1 MKILALESSATACSV
16 ALCEDEKL
24 IAQSYQNNG
33 LTHSVT
39 LMPMTASLLSSCG
52 LTLED
57 VDVIAVAAGPGSFT
71 GLRIGVAAAKGLA
84 WPGNKPCAAC
94 STLESMAW
102 NLAHTGLEICAVMD
116 ARRHQ
121 VYNARFASNGERL
134 ERLTPD
140 RAISLEELAAELKIS
155 GKTQLLVGDGAVLCY
170 TTLKEQG
177 LDVRLAPPHL
187 QFQSAWGVARCGME
201 LALQGGLTDAAG
213 LAPNYHRLSQAE
225 RERLAKEESKGESRH
240 GYGKST
246 HS

>member
-1 MKILALESSATACSV
+1 MKILALESSAVACSA

-24 IAQSYQNNG
+24 IAQAYQNNG

-39 LMPMTASLLSSCG
+39 LMPMTTSLLSGCG
-52 LTLED
+52 VSLED
-57 VDVIAVAAGPGSFT
+57 VDLIAVAAGPGSFT

-102 NLAHTGLEICAVMD
+102 NLAHTGLDICAVMD
-116 ARRHQ
+116 ARRNQ
-121 VYNARFASNGERL
+121 VYNARFSSANGKLIRL
-134 ERLTPD
+134 FPD
-140 RAISLEELAAELKIS
+140 RAISLEHLAAELKIS

-170 TTLKEQG
+170 TTLKGMG

-187 QFQSAWGVARCGME
+187 QFQSAWGVARCGLE
-201 LALQGGLTDAAG
+201 LARQGLLTDAAG

-225 RERLAKEESKGESRH
+225 RERLAKEQNKGE
-240 GYGKST
+240 
-246 HS
+246 